1 MNVDYKIQR
10 VKSQQNLSKFI
21 YYFTNKYQIISL
33 ITLDYLT
40 KYN

>member
-1 MNVDYKIQR
+1 MNINHKIQR
-10 VKSQQNLSKFI
+10 LKSQQNLSKLI
-21 YYFTNKYQIISL
+21 YYFTNKYSIISL